1 MEQVWGDFVRFM
13 PKGLPASND
22 QGLDHTPTWGRTY
35 WGGAIFC
42 LLADVQIRERTHN
55 RLGLQDAL
63 RAIVAAG
70 GNMEAD
76 WPLERALRTADSAI
90 GSPVLE
96 DLYDQMKA
104 TPVPVDLPQL
114 WQRLGIELHGDSV
127 LFDDSAPLAQ
137 LRRAITAA
145 RD

>member
-1 MEQVWGDFVRFM
+1 
-13 PKGLPASND
+13 
-22 QGLDHTPTWGRTY
+22 
-35 WGGAIFC
+35 
-42 LLADVQIRERTHN
+42 
-55 RLGLQDAL
+55 
-63 RAIVAAG
+63 
-70 GNMEAD
+70 MEAD
-76 WPLERALRTADSAI
+76 WPLERALRIADSAI